1 MTSDDFHHTL
11 QLLINAISS
20 GELTY
25 EEYTERYVALLEL
38 FERED
43 EH

>member
-1 MTSDDFHHTL
+1 MTSHDFHTTQDAL
-11 QLLINAISS
+11 VEAYYAGTIS
-20 GELTY
+20 Y

-43 EH
+43 EV